1 MEEQKDNEREETKK
15 RFIDDSELDEL
26 SDDKVVVSK
35 EKEIEIEKKLEKFR
49 KENPIE
55 YEE

>member
-1 MEEQKDNEREETKK
+1 MEENKDNEREKTKK

>member
-1 MEEQKDNEREETKK
+1 MEENKDNEREETKK

>member
-1 MEEQKDNEREETKK
+1 MEEKKDNEREETKK